1 MVLPPSKRQKA
12 PKTAW
17 TRCPSCF
24 SQSLRVQQVAPTSLC
39 KGGKKV
45 YLFYSVRFSHFI
57 DSLNR
62 ASQLARF
69 LLIHYFSA
77 LLIKAFNSSFGIKPT
92 VLSTSSPFEKI
103 TIAGML

>member
-1 MVLPPSKRQKA
+1 MHPPPFAREA
-12 PKTAW
+12 
-17 TRCPSCF
+17 
-24 SQSLRVQQVAPTSLC
+24 
-39 KGGKKV
+39 KKV

-57 DSLNR
+57 DSLDR
-62 ASQLARF
+62 ANQYDLLGL